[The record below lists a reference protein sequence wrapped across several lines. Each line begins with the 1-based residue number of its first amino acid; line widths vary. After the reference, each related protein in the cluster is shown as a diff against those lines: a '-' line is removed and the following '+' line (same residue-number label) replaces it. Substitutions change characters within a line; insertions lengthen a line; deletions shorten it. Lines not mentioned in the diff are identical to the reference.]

1 MPFIGFTLF
10 TLIHTDLLVSNTYTQ
25 YLSWGLLMIP
35 GPFYIHLSWA
45 PRWRILCLIEDNKYP
60 FAGEPVTESE
70 RIMSQDEDFEVAGDD
85 SEIMEVVES
94 FEEE

>member
-45 PRWRILCLIEDNKYP
+45 PRWRILCLIEDGNNP
-60 FAGEPVTESE
+60 FKDMPAKEYLQEQEEEIAS
-70 RIMSQDEDFEVAGDD
+70 DD
-85 SEIMEVVES
+85 SDLMEVVES
-94 FEEE
+94 FESEEE